1 MKTTKIKIKNLFG
14 ISEAQLDGSSVELTG
29 GNGTGKTSVIDA
41 IKYALTN
48 DSERE
53 YIIKQGASEGEII
66 IETDTGLYIDRRKRS
81 NKADYKS
88 VKDGGKEVSGPESML
103 RKLFTP
109 LQLDPVKFIQM
120 DKKEQNRT
128 ILDLIEFDWDLN
140 WIREQFGEIPRDVN
154 YDQNILQVLNDIQSD
169 NGYYFQTRQDVN
181 RDLRNKRAF
190 IEEIAAS
197 IPAGYEAEK
206 WENYDLGTVYRRIE
220 QAKELNSRIERAK
233 LFKDSY
239 DNKIRG
245 YQAEKEIQISAEK
258 EAVATER
265 DNLNSTIE
273 RLKAEIK
280 AAEDKLLTLDDRL
293 KDKVQLAESRY
304 NEKIAKL
311 DSDMKTADEYIA
323 REPID
328 VSEDQKDVRTAEE
341 MKKHLNEYRRMQSL
355 EEDCVTLQ
363 EESAELTRK
372 IELARNLPGEILETA
387 TLPIDGLTVEG
398 GIPLIHGLPVSNL
411 SEGEKLNLC
420 VDVAL
425 ARPNNLQI
433 ILIDG
438 AEKLSDENRKKLY
451 DKCREKGLQFIATR
465 TTNDAELEVHYL

>member
-1 MKTTKIKIKNLFG
+1 MRATKIKIKNLFG
-14 ISEAQLDGSSVELTG
+14 ISETQLDGSSVELTG

-41 IKYALTN
+41 VKYALTN

-66 IETDTGLYIDRRKRS
+66 IETDTGLYIDRKKRT

-88 VKDGGKEVSGPESML
+88 VKEGGREVSGPESML

-181 RDLRNKRAF
+181 RDMRNKRAF
-190 IEEIAAS
+190 VEEIAAS

-206 WENYDLGTVYRRIE
+206 WENYDLGSVYRKIE
-220 QAKELNSRIERAK
+220 KAKELNSRIERAR

-239 DNKIRG
+239 DNKVRG
-245 YQAEKEIQISAEK
+245 FQAEKEIEITAEK
-258 EAVATER
+258 EAIAAER
-265 DNLNSTIE
+265 DRLTSTIE
-273 RLKAEIK
+273 RLKAEIR

-293 KDKVQLAESRY
+293 GDKVQLAESRY
-304 NEKIAKL
+304 KEKIAKL
-311 DSDMKTADEYIA
+311 DSDMKTADEYIG
-323 REPID
+323 REPVD
-328 VSEDQKDVRTAEE
+328 VSRDQEEVRMAEE
-341 MKKHLNEYRRMQSL
+341 MKKHLNEYHRMQSL
-355 EEDCVTLQ
+355 EADCETLRT
-363 EESAELTRK
+363 ESEELTRK
-372 IELARNLPGEILETA
+372 IELARNLPGKILETA
-387 TLPIDGLTVEG
+387 TLPIEGLTVEG

-438 AEKLSDENRKKLY
+438 AEKLSDENREKLY

-465 TTNDAELEVHYL
+465 TTNDTELEVHYL